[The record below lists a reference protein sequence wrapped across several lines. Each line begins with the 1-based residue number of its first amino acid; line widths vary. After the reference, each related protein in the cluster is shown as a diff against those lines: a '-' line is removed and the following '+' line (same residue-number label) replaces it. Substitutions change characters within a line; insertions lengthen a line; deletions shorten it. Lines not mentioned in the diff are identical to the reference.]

1 MAQGGI
7 VVVLGNVGG
16 DAISVPPGLLIG
28 RRLRVCGSGMATLED
43 VRQSLAMLQAGMI
56 KAVIT
61 AALKF
66 SEAARA
72 HALIEARAVEGRVV
86 LQGW

>member
-1 MAQGGI
+1 
-7 VVVLGNVGG
+7 
-16 DAISVPPGLLIG
+16 
-28 RRLRVCGSGMATLED
+28 MATLED
-43 VRQSLAMLQAGMI
+43 VRQSLAMLQASMI

-61 AALKF
+61 ASLKF

-72 HALIEARAVEGRVV
+72 HAMIEARAVEGRVV